1 MSETYIQFK
10 EITKTFGGVVALK
23 DVTLDVARGEC
34 HGLMGENGAGKSTL
48 GKVLAG
54 IHKPDSGEMH
64 IDGKLFNFNSP
75 RDAMDAG
82 VAMVHQELAFCKDL
96 SVAENLSMGHYPRK
110 LGVIVDKAEMARRAH
125 ELLSKIGVNLD
136 VSRPMHELST
146 AQEQLV
152 QIAAAV
158 GSGPRIVI
166 FDEPT
171 SSLAEPDAQNLFK
184 LIESLKAGG
193 MTMIYVSHRMPEL
206 FRLCDKI
213 SVLRDGQY
221 VGTLPRAEATQ
232 DAVVKMMIGRSV
244 ADYFPQHVS
253 GKAGE
258 VVLRVNNLSSPG
270 LFRDVNFEIRAGEIV
285 GFAGLVG
292 SGRSEIAKAIFGL
305 DRNASGEVE
314 LNGKRLPLGSTSTSM
329 AAGIGLVPEDRKRQ
343 GLVLDLPIRANVSL
357 AILDRLR
364 GAIGMLKRRREEEV
378 TGDYFGKLRVKA
390 SSMEAPPSS
399 LSGGNQ
405 QKVVLAKW
413 LARGGKL
420 LIVDEPTRGVDVG
433 AKAAIHALVDD
444 LASQGLAVMLISSEL
459 PEVINLSTRI
469 LVMRDGTLAG
479 QLSRQEASQ
488 ESVLRLMAG
497 VTTPTAKA
505 A

>member
-1 MSETYIQFK
+1 
-10 EITKTFGGVVALK
+10 
-23 DVTLDVARGEC
+23 
-34 HGLMGENGAGKSTL
+34 
-48 GKVLAG
+48 
-54 IHKPDSGEMH
+54 
-64 IDGKLFNFNSP
+64 
-75 RDAMDAG
+75 
-82 VAMVHQELAFCKDL
+82 
-96 SVAENLSMGHYPRK
+96 
-110 LGVIVDKAEMARRAH
+110 
-125 ELLSKIGVNLD
+125 
-136 VSRPMHELST
+136 
-146 AQEQLV
+146 
-152 QIAAAV
+152 
-158 GSGPRIVI
+158 
-166 FDEPT
+166 
-171 SSLAEPDAQNLFK
+171 
-184 LIESLKAGG
+184 
-193 MTMIYVSHRMPEL
+193 
-206 FRLCDKI
+206 
-213 SVLRDGQY
+213 
-221 VGTLPRAEATQ
+221 
-232 DAVVKMMIGRSV
+232 MMIGRSV
-244 ADYFPQHVS
+244 ADYFPQHIS

-305 DRNASGEVE
+305 DRNATGEVE
-314 LNGKRLPLGSTSTSM
+314 LNGKPLPMGSTSTSM

-433 AKAAIHALVDD
+433 AKAAIHELVDD

-459 PEVINLSTRI
+459 PEVINLSTRHPGYARWHYRRRVI
-469 LVMRDGTLAG
+469 APGSLQGIGSSLNGWRHHSDRQSCLTVAILAG
-479 QLSRQEASQ
+479 NQSAPNLQNRVAGAKEALKKYPNMKLNEPGVFYHVETPEKAAEAVQQAQNANPGIQGWAMIGGWPLFTANAFEVAGGLDQSGGGRCAPCAAWLCQGWVCEGAPGPGLLWLGHQVGRDPARQDRQEPVPAY
-488 ESVLRLMAG
+488 VKVIDPLTL
-497 VTTPTAKA
+497 VTKENVDSYAENWKKWLKK
-505 A
+505 